1 MKKNVVLTGMMG
13 VGKSTVGKN
22 LAERLNYKFVDID
35 RLIEK
40 IEGCSIKII
49 FKQKSEI
56 YFRKLEKQVTLREL
70 EKENIVLALG
80 GGAFLDKSV
89 RQEIQ
94 KKSISFWLDT
104 NLDILIKRL
113 KKTNKRPL
121 LYQKNL
127 SQTVKK
133 IYLDRKKT
141 YSKANFKIK
150 CNFLKTEEIV
160 KKILKHYESS
170 GNKV

>member
-1 MKKNVVLTGMMG
+1 LKKNVVLTGMMG

-49 FKQKSEI
+49 FNQKSET
-56 YFRKLEKQVTLREL
+56 YFRKLEKQVTLKEL

-94 KKSISFWLDT
+94 KNSISFWLDT
-104 NLDILIKRL
+104 NLDILINRL

-150 CNFLKTEEIV
+150 CDNIKTEKIVYEI
-160 KKILKHYESS
+160 IRHYENS
-170 GNKV
+170 

>member
-94 KKSISFWLDT
+94 KNSISFWLDI

-150 CNFLKTEEIV
+150 CDNIKTEKIVYEI
-160 KKILKHYESS
+160 IRHYENS
-170 GNKV
+170 

>member
-113 KKTNKRPL
+113 KKN
-121 LYQKNL
+121 
-127 SQTVKK
+127 
-133 IYLDRKKT
+133 
-141 YSKANFKIK
+141 
-150 CNFLKTEEIV
+150 
-160 KKILKHYESS
+160 
-170 GNKV
+170 

>member
-1 MKKNVVLTGMMG
+1 MG

-150 CNFLKTEEIV
+150 CDNIKTEKIVYEI
-160 KKILKHYESS
+160 IRHYENS
-170 GNKV
+170 

>member
-49 FKQKSEI
+49 FNQKSET
-56 YFRKLEKQVTLREL
+56 YFRKLEKQVTLKEL

-94 KKSISFWLDT
+94 KNSISFWLDT
-104 NLDILIKRL
+104 NLDILINRL

-150 CNFLKTEEIV
+150 CDNIKTEKIVYEI
-160 KKILKHYESS
+160 IRHYENS
-170 GNKV
+170 

>member
-1 MKKNVVLTGMMG
+1 LKKNVVLTGMMG

-150 CNFLKTEEIV
+150 CDNIKTEKIVYEI
-160 KKILKHYESS
+160 IRHYENS
-170 GNKV
+170 

>member
-1 MKKNVVLTGMMG
+1 M
-13 VGKSTVGKN
+13 
-22 LAERLNYKFVDID
+22 
-35 RLIEK
+35 
-40 IEGCSIKII
+40 
-49 FKQKSEI
+49 
-56 YFRKLEKQVTLREL
+56 
-70 EKENIVLALG
+70 
-80 GGAFLDKSV
+80 

-150 CNFLKTEEIV
+150 CDNIKTEKIVYEI
-160 KKILKHYESS
+160 IRHYENS
-170 GNKV
+170 

>member
-150 CNFLKTEEIV
+150 CDNIKTEKIVYEI
-160 KKILKHYESS
+160 IRHYENS
-170 GNKV
+170 

>member
-150 CNFLKTEEIV
+150 CDNIKT
-160 KKILKHYESS
+160 
-170 GNKV
+170 

>member
-22 LAERLNYKFVDID
+22 LAERLNYKFADID

-150 CNFLKTEEIV
+150 CDNIKTEKIVYEI
-160 KKILKHYESS
+160 IRHYENS
-170 GNKV
+170 

>member
-13 VGKSTVGKN
+13 VGKSTVGKK
-22 LAERLNYKFVDID
+22 LAEMLNYKFVDID

-150 CNFLKTEEIV
+150 CDNIKTEKIVYEI
-160 KKILKHYESS
+160 IRHYENS
-170 GNKV
+170 

>member
-35 RLIEK
+35 KLIEK

-56 YFRKLEKQVTLREL
+56 YFRKLEKQVTLKEL

-150 CNFLKTEEIV
+150 CDNIKTEKIVYEI
-160 KKILKHYESS
+160 IRHYENS
-170 GNKV
+170 

>member
-141 YSKANFKIK
+141 YR
-150 CNFLKTEEIV
+150 
-160 KKILKHYESS
+160 
-170 GNKV
+170 G

>member
-113 KKTNKRPL
+113 KKLIKDHC
-121 LYQKNL
+121 YI
-127 SQTVKK
+127 KK
-133 IYLDRKKT
+133 I
-141 YSKANFKIK
+141 
-150 CNFLKTEEIV
+150 
-160 KKILKHYESS
+160 
-170 GNKV
+170 

>member
-150 CNFLKTEEIV
+150 CDNIKTEKIVYEI
-160 KKILKHYESS
+160 IRHYETS
-170 GNKV
+170 

>member
-22 LAERLNYKFVDID
+22 LAEKLNYKFVDID

-150 CNFLKTEEIV
+150 CDNIKTEKIVYEI
-160 KKILKHYESS
+160 IRHYENS
-170 GNKV
+170 

>member
-22 LAERLNYKFVDID
+22 LAERLNYRFVDID

-94 KKSISFWLDT
+94 KNSISFWLDT
-104 NLDILIKRL
+104 NLDILINRL
-113 KKTNKRPL
+113 KKTDKRPL

-150 CNFLKTEEIV
+150 CDNIKTEKIVYEI
-160 KKILKHYESS
+160 IRHYENS
-170 GNKV
+170 

>member
-94 KKSISFWLDT
+94 KINKFLVRHQFGYFNQKIKK
-104 NLDILIKRL
+104 LIKDHC
-113 KKTNKRPL
+113 
-121 LYQKNL
+121 YI
-127 SQTVKK
+127 KK
-133 IYLDRKKT
+133 I
-141 YSKANFKIK
+141 
-150 CNFLKTEEIV
+150 
-160 KKILKHYESS
+160 
-170 GNKV
+170 

>member
-1 MKKNVVLTGMMG
+1 MNKNLVLTGMMG

-94 KKSISFWLDT
+94 KNSISFWLDT

-150 CNFLKTEEIV
+150 CDNIKTEKIVYEI
-160 KKILKHYESS
+160 IRHYENS
-170 GNKV
+170 

>member
-121 LYQKNL
+121 LYQKNF

-150 CNFLKTEEIV
+150 CDNIKTEKIVYEI
-160 KKILKHYESS
+160 IRHYENS
-170 GNKV
+170 

>member
-1 MKKNVVLTGMMG
+1 MMG

-150 CNFLKTEEIV
+150 CDNIKTEKIVYEI
-160 KKILKHYESS
+160 IRHYENS
-170 GNKV
+170 

>member
-70 EKENIVLALG
+70 EKENIV
-80 GGAFLDKSV
+80 
-89 RQEIQ
+89 
-94 KKSISFWLDT
+94 
-104 NLDILIKRL
+104 
-113 KKTNKRPL
+113 
-121 LYQKNL
+121 
-127 SQTVKK
+127 
-133 IYLDRKKT
+133 
-141 YSKANFKIK
+141 
-150 CNFLKTEEIV
+150 
-160 KKILKHYESS
+160 
-170 GNKV
+170 

>member
-49 FKQKSEI
+49 FEQKSEI

-94 KKSISFWLDT
+94 KNSISFWLDT

-150 CNFLKTEEIV
+150 CDNIKTEKIVYEI
-160 KKILKHYESS
+160 IRHYENS
-170 GNKV
+170 

>member
-150 CNFLKTEEIV
+150 CDNIKTEKIVYEI
-160 KKILKHYESS
+160 LRHYENS
-170 GNKV
+170 